1 LRNQRKG
8 GSPPLPAK
16 WRATPEDIF
25 RVGKQADHCG
35 LPAQGISLGVTSE
48 FFVQHDFW
56 REFRP
61 FEYFLGL
68 QRYFF
73 GINCTEFPQKCALA
87 FRNDLLGPTPIKQIM
102 DFSLASAMRVGEV
115 RRIAFVEVDLA
126 NHTVAIRDRKDTQ
139 TKDWQ

>member
-1 LRNQRKG
+1 M
-8 GSPPLPAK
+8 
-16 WRATPEDIF
+16 
-25 RVGKQADHCG
+25 
-35 LPAQGISLGVTSE
+35 TSE

-73 GINCTEFPQKCALA
+73 GINCTEFPQKCALV

-102 DFSLASAMRVGEV
+102 DFSVVSAMRVGKFDAL
-115 RRIAFVEVDLA
+115 RFRMSTGPL
-126 NHTVAIRDRKDTQ
+126 TL
-139 TKDWQ
+139 